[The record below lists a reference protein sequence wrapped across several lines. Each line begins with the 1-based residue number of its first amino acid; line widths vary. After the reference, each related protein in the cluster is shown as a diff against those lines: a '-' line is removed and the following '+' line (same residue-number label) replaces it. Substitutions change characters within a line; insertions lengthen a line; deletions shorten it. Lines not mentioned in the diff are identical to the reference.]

1 MGIINIVGLG
11 AGDLAQMPMGVYKTL
26 IDSKRIFLRTKE
38 HPVVAQLEKD
48 GFNYESYDYIYEE
61 EKEFDD
67 VYRRIVSELM
77 AEAKKGEIVY
87 AVPGHPL
94 VAEKTVELLL
104 DNDDKGIEIKILGG
118 QSFLD
123 NMYQALKIDPIN
135 GCQIVDGTLLSKEE
149 LQIRQHIIVCQVY
162 DAFIASEVKLTLM
175 ELLPDDYQVKIVTA
189 AGSIHEEIREVPLY
203 ELDRAATLNNL
214 TAVYVPPVRE
224 EHLLYRD
231 FHKLREVISI
241 LRGPDGCPW
250 DKKQTHQ
257 SLKTYLIEEAYE
269 VIEAI
274 DQNDVEHLVEELGD
288 LLLQVVLHAQIGEDD
303 GLFNVDDI
311 VASITEKMIRRHPHV
326 FNKTVKLDENQVV
339 NQWEK
344 IKQDEKG
351 TKIETLLEN
360 IPLSFPALSRAY
372 KIQKR
377 AAKVGFDWVDVKDIW
392 LKIEEELTEFEAEAQ
407 KNDMEMARKELGDI
421 LFSVVN
427 LSRYYNIDPE
437 LALQET
443 NRKFQYRF
451 SHIENVLRESGKT
464 FEEVGIKELDEIW
477 EEAKNRS

>member
-1 MGIINIVGLG
+1 M
-11 AGDLAQMPMGVYKTL
+11 
-26 IDSKRIFLRTKE
+26 
-38 HPVVAQLEKD
+38 
-48 GFNYESYDYIYEE
+48 
-61 EKEFDD
+61 
-67 VYRRIVSELM
+67 
-77 AEAKKGEIVY
+77 
-87 AVPGHPL
+87 
-94 VAEKTVELLL
+94 
-104 DNDDKGIEIKILGG
+104 
-118 QSFLD
+118 
-123 NMYQALKIDPIN
+123 
-135 GCQIVDGTLLSKEE
+135 
-149 LQIRQHIIVCQVY
+149 
-162 DAFIASEVKLTLM
+162 
-175 ELLPDDYQVKIVTA
+175 
-189 AGSIHEEIREVPLY
+189 
-203 ELDRAATLNNL
+203 
-214 TAVYVPPVRE
+214 
-224 EHLLYRD
+224 
-231 FHKLREVISI
+231 
-241 LRGPDGCPW
+241 
-250 DKKQTHQ
+250 
-257 SLKTYLIEEAYE
+257 
-269 VIEAI
+269 
-274 DQNDVEHLVEELGD
+274 
-288 LLLQVVLHAQIGEDD
+288 
-303 GLFNVDDI
+303 
-311 VASITEKMIRRHPHV
+311 
-326 FNKTVKLDENQVV
+326 DENQVV